1 MRIAVLSDIHGN
13 LEALEAVAADLRAR
27 EVDRIVCLGDMI
39 GYGPDPD
46 GVVRLVQELKC
57 LAILGNHE
65 AALLSAEA
73 RRWMNFQAR
82 ENNVRTEQL
91 LGEES
96 LAYCRSLPRSVL
108 LAGAM
113 FVHGFPPES
122 VFIYLSRQTDRR
134 IAELFAASPVSL
146 YFVGHTH
153 DLQLVRQA
161 GGEIVREP
169 LAEGTVSLPEEAGH
183 VVNAGSVGQPR
194 DGDQRAKYLVWDSV
208 TRLLQVLFV
217 PYDCR
222 ITAAKIRRL
231 GFPEAYAERLFRS

>member
-1 MRIAVLSDIHGN
+1 MRIAILSDIHGN
-13 LEALEAVAADLRAR
+13 LEALEAVAIDLRAR

-39 GYGPDPD
+39 GYGPDPE
-46 GVVRLVQELKC
+46 GVVRLVRRLKC

-65 AALLSAEA
+65 AALQSTEA

-108 LAGAM
+108 LAEAL

-122 VFIYLSRQTDRR
+122 VFIYLFRQTDRK
-134 IAELFAASPVSL
+134 IAEIFASSPLSL

-153 DLQLVRQA
+153 DLQLVRQTE
-161 GGEIVREP
+161 GEIVRMP
-169 LAEGTVSLPEEAGH
+169 LAEGTIRLPEGMGQI
-183 VVNAGSVGQPR
+183 VNAGSVGQPR
-194 DGDQRAKYLVWDSV
+194 DGDLRAKYLVWDSV

-231 GFPEAYAERLFRS
+231 GFPDAYAERLCRS